1 METIKENE
9 SMLLYTVKDDNL
21 TLKKLL
27 KDEIGLSGRYLSRLS
42 KTESILVNNKA
53 IPYSTK
59 LKKGDLVIIHMEDE
73 QEPNPSEEIPITIIY
88 EDHDLLIVNKQP
100 GIVVHPTKN
109 HESGTI
115 ANGIAHYF
123 QEHQIRKKIRFVNRL
138 DMDTSGVLVIAK
150 NPYGHHQMGLQFN
163 QSMVDKRYLTLVEGV
178 LEKEEGLIDAPI
190 GRDENDPIR
199 QTVTPFGKK
208 SITKF
213 KVAQQYLNATLV
225 EVQIITGRSHQIRVH
240 MKHLG
245 HPVIGDT
252 LYNQPNPWIN
262 RQALHSSYLSFKKI
276 RTGERVEVHAELPDD
291 MKQAIAHLKQ

>member
-9 SMLLYTVKDDNL
+9 SLLLYTVKDNNL

-53 IPYSTK
+53 IPYNTK
-59 LKKGDLVIIHMEDE
+59 LKKGDLILIQMEDE
-73 QEPNPSEEIPITIIY
+73 QEPNPPEEIPISIIY

-115 ANGIAHYF
+115 ANGVAHYF
-123 QEHQIRKKIRFVNRL
+123 HEHQIRKKIRFVNRL
-138 DMDTSGVLVIAK
+138 DMDTSGLLVIAK
-150 NPYGHHQMGLQFN
+150 NPYGQHQMGLQFN
-163 QSMVDKRYLTLVEGV
+163 QNTVEKRYLTLVDGV
-178 LEKEEGLIDAPI
+178 LEKEKGLIEAPI
-190 GRDENDPIR
+190 GRDEKDPIR
-199 QTVTPFGKK
+199 QIVTPFGKE
-208 SITKF
+208 SVTKY
-213 KVAQQYLNATLV
+213 KVAQRYPDATLV
-225 EVQIITGRSHQIRVH
+225 EIQIITGRSHQIRVH

-252 LYNQPNPWIN
+252 LYNQPSPIIN
-262 RQALHSSYLSFKKI
+262 RQALHSSSLTFKKI
-276 RTGERVEVHAELPDD
+276 RSGERVEVHAELPDD
-291 MKQAIAHLKQ
+291 MKCAIKHLS